1 MTTDLGQA
9 SARPDKPLP
18 RLPGGEHAARRGGRF
33 RRKSAESPA
42 AARRVAAV
50 RSSAVALCAV
60 AIVAAVV
67 PLAVLQI
74 PTAFAWSLP
83 PRVAGARPDAVA
95 SLLRASGLALPAM
108 AVAVPLGALAVRRL
122 RPGPV
127 LLAGL
132 GVIAAADV
140 LGGGARTVALIG
152 VDRCLHGLG
161 AGVAMAAVAA
171 IVSGSPAAGRS
182 LAGWWAA
189 VTVAGLAAA
198 AGLMRDL
205 AASGD
210 WHAVLQPYPRLTGAA
225 LGLAALYAVLAG
237 GSASSAAR
245 NAFPVAER
253 SQLALLVP
261 LVAGVGAITEA
272 VTYRGDKAM
281 IAATIAGVIA
291 LSGLT
296 VITARVGTGARFA
309 VVCAVSGFTLAPT
322 TTAVVAL
329 TQPTVK
335 AGCLALAA
343 ALCGAASALLPGGRN
358 GSLTRTITVAG
369 LFATAAGFSA
379 LYLAGPGHVPGRLL
393 TVLSVSVV
401 AGLTAALTSALRAT
415 GAAGAMAG
423 VAILLAGAMVGYLA
437 AGAVQFRALA
447 TAWAPLASRGALVTV
462 TGRWALLAAAVT
474 AAVALAMA
482 VADIRRPEP
491 QVRSSRARPDGR

>member
-1 MTTDLGQA
+1 
-9 SARPDKPLP
+9 
-18 RLPGGEHAARRGGRF
+18 
-33 RRKSAESPA
+33 
-42 AARRVAAV
+42 
-50 RSSAVALCAV
+50 
-60 AIVAAVV
+60 
-67 PLAVLQI
+67 
-74 PTAFAWSLP
+74 
-83 PRVAGARPDAVA
+83 
-95 SLLRASGLALPAM
+95 
-108 AVAVPLGALAVRRL
+108 
-122 RPGPV
+122 
-127 LLAGL
+127 
-132 GVIAAADV
+132 
-140 LGGGARTVALIG
+140 
-152 VDRCLHGLG
+152 
-161 AGVAMAAVAA
+161 
-171 IVSGSPAAGRS
+171 
-182 LAGWWAA
+182 
-189 VTVAGLAAA
+189 
-198 AGLMRDL
+198 
-205 AASGD
+205 
-210 WHAVLQPYPRLTGAA
+210 
-225 LGLAALYAVLAG
+225 
-237 GSASSAAR
+237 
-245 NAFPVAER
+245 
-253 SQLALLVP
+253 VP